1 MIYIY
6 IYIHIG
12 KSESTKTNVDSLH
25 VQHSLRAT
33 VSQEDRDRQHFKTPT
48 VRRAKSND
56 NTSTA
61 RPPQS
66 PNRSPRTPREQ
77 TKKPR
82 KGQCDRPE
90 SSATQQRIRRT
101 ADFPKPCLPSSSP
114 YHGLHDTGCDPEA
127 NGRELTTNV
136 LQQTSGLPRKSLRMP
151 VNARQIAQDSP
162 DRDLR
167 RRMALESQFVSIA

>member
-1 MIYIY
+1 MWTACMSNIALELQYPKKTEIASTSK
-6 IYIHIG
+6 HRQ
-12 KSESTKTNVDSLH
+12 SEEPRVTTIP
-25 VQHSLRAT
+25 A
-33 VSQEDRDRQHFKTPT
+33 PPG
-48 VRRAKSND
+48 
-56 NTSTA
+56 
-61 RPPQS
+61 PPQS
-66 PNRSPRTPREQ
+66 PSRSPRTPREQ
-77 TKKPR
+77 TKKPS
-82 KGQCDRPE
+82 KCQYDRPE